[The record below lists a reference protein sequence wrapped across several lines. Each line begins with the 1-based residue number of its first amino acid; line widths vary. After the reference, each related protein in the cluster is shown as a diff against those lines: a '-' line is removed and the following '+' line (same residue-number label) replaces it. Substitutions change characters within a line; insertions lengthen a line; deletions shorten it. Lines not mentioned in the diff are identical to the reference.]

1 MYNISKGRDQ
11 EALNLI
17 EKVYH
22 QSEDRNDILESLKSQ
37 CDTSNKKGESMPY
50 FEALFGPQYI
60 KATLVCIVITSL
72 VQ

>member
-22 QSEDRNDILESLKSQ
+22 QSEDRNDILESLKS
-37 CDTSNKKGESMPY
+37 
-50 FEALFGPQYI
+50 
-60 KATLVCIVITSL
+60 
-72 VQ
+72 